1 MKAIIDRDGC
11 IQTRGVPINRV
22 KTDQFIG
29 SPHHIFI
36 KSFTVFSYKSLSTK

>member
-11 IQTRGVPINRV
+11 IQTRGALINRV

-29 SPHHIFI
+29 SPLHIFI
-36 KSFTVFSYKSLSTK
+36 KSFTVFSYKSFSTR